1 MKYTD
6 KLFVLVAIVG
16 LLFTSACGDDTPDP
30 TTDPIPGEEI
40 SGIWMVAEAG
50 DVTGPTADQFSGFS
64 INITA
69 TSSGVSYTTSGNGD
83 ALVFPDQGTFAVEEN
98 DNFESGAEVMR
109 GPDNVPTTITLSE
122 GGSVLTMIFTID
134 IDINTDAAVNGRV
147 ASINGDYTFVLQ
159 KQQQQQ

>member
-1 MKYTD
+1 MKYLN
-6 KLFVLVAIVG
+6 KLCAFAAIIS
-16 LLFTSACGDDTPDP
+16 LLLSSACGEDTPNPTPDP
-30 TTDPIPGEEI
+30 VPGEDI
-40 SGIWMVAEAG
+40 AGTWTVAEPG

-83 ALVFPDQGTFAVEEN
+83 ALVFPDQGTFAVEES

-122 GGSVLTMIFTID
+122 GGNVLTMDFTID
-134 IDINTDAAVNGRV
+134 ISTAAINGRV
-147 ASINGDYTFVLQ
+147 ASINGNYTFVLQ